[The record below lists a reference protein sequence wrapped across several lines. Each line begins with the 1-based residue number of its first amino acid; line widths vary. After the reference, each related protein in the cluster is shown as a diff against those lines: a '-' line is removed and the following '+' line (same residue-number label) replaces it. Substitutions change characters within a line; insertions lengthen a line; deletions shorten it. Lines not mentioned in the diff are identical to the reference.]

1 MPYDNIIFY
10 NYGTA
15 ASTALPAFIDDPG
28 APGSWWNPTV
38 DVCEQVQFRDF
49 TGVDSLSAFVGS
61 ILVFVG
67 VQSLEYWLGRPLFN
81 FPGLVPYRKDT
92 GHDDDHSVDK
102 DVAAEKA
109 VELDDT
115 APGEE
120 HTSASKSYSA
130 GVAKEGDDSS
140 LEGTP
145 EPAIEEGVAI
155 ADDNM
160 EESEHEA

>member
-1 MPYDNIIFY
+1 MPYNDPIFY

-15 ASTALPAFIDDPG
+15 ASTALPPFIDDPD
-28 APGSWWNPTV
+28 APDSWWNPTV
-38 DVCEQVQFRDF
+38 DVCVQEQYRDF
-49 TGVDSLSAFVGS
+49 TGVGSLSAFVGS

-67 VQSLEYWLGRPLFN
+67 VQTLEYWLGRPLFN
-81 FPGLVPYRKDT
+81 FPGLTPYRKDT
-92 GHDDDHSVDK
+92 GHDDAMDK

-120 HTSASKSYSA
+120 AHSSESKSYSA
-130 GVAKEGDDSS
+130 GVAKEGGDSS

-145 EPAIEEGVAI
+145 EPAIEEGVAV
-155 ADDNM
+155 AEDNV